1 MEPLKGGQFG
11 PTLKRWFASNNWP
24 QSITQDWANAAQS
37 PNGPWASQISKAMN
51 GKAEPKPEFFMALA
65 LFNEAVCERKVQGF
79 TDRRLVD
86 RMISGQPICHE
97 NGEPYDAPAFF
108 SLYIGLIEPPEF
120 AEPEPEIKV
129 TQADVDEWHD
139 VIRATFKEVAM
150 KYMVDRPTAW
160 QMVQDKMLEMVGE
173 NYTEHHDD
181 LTWIKEVVS
190 GFRDATIDECL
201 RIANRWGDRKP
212 LLEAMEVL
220 LGKPASPL
228 IKEAVGRANQS
239 SAPLP
244 SFADGMGFRGSIG
257 PRPGRNYMCAIAHA

>member
-1 MEPLKGGQFG
+1 MKADFHPRVEFFLAMARFNQYVADQDLKSITASKLRDRLKDAKPLATDAGQLYG
-11 PTLKRWFASNNWP
+11 PTDFFGLFTGLIDPPKSL
-24 QSITQDWANAAQS
+24 
-37 PNGPWASQISKAMN
+37 
-51 GKAEPKPEFFMALA
+51 AEP
-65 LFNEAVCERKVQGF
+65 
-79 TDRRLVD
+79 D
-86 RMISGQPICHE
+86 
-97 NGEPYDAPAFF
+97 
-108 SLYIGLIEPPEF
+108 
-120 AEPEPEIKV
+120 IKV
-129 TQADVDEWHD
+129 TQEDVDEWHD

-228 IKEAVGRANQS
+228 IKEAVGRAEQS

-244 SFADGMGFRGSIG
+244 SFADGMGFRGLVSTSSVALATK
-257 PRPGRNYMCAIAHA
+257 PGRN